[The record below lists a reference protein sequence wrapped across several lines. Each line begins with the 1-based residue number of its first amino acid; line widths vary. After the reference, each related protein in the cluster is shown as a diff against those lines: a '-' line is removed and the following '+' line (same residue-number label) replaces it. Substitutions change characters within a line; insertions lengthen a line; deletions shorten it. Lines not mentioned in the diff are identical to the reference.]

1 MSRSSAAPIVI
12 QLHLIQLSWWETS
25 AAGTPHGQN
34 AGDFKSNVTAELV
47 SHRNTLVTE
56 SAAYSVFP
64 RLQVTRV
71 TLCAT
76 STGSVRGQSVFSATA
91 TKERL
96 QAEILGE
103 VLVHDGGGRASVE
116 QELVAGGDE
125 ELVGT
130 RSASNAAKPDSNKP
144 QS

>member
-1 MSRSSAAPIVI
+1 M
-12 QLHLIQLSWWETS
+12 
-25 AAGTPHGQN
+25 
-34 AGDFKSNVTAELV
+34 

-76 STGSVRGQSVFSATA
+76 STGSVRGQSGFSATA

-116 QELVAGGDE
+116 QELVAGKGDE

-144 QS
+144 HS